1 MPQYSLPDE
10 RERHISGIEDAA
22 PLDIPEDALDALGE
36 VIENADGSATIA
48 LPEEE
53 QAERSFDENLA
64 ERLDSHER
72 RRIATQLLELIERDA
87 SARSERDK
95 QYAEG
100 LQRTGLGN
108 DAPGGADFPGASRTV
123 HPMLAEACVDFSAR
137 AMKELCPANGPVK
150 TKTLGPADSQKLE
163 RAKRKRDYLNHLYTR
178 QIEEYY
184 PEKEQL
190 LTQLPMGGSQYEK
203 YWFDTAQGR
212 ICMEFV
218 PVDDVLLPYACS
230 SFYTAPR
237 VTHKQKVIRADF
249 EDRVA
254 AGFYRDLER
263 ALPEGPEP
271 EKSAAESATDKIEGR
286 TETGYNEDGLRV
298 VYEVTCALDIE
309 DDPLRPEGRRGE
321 YVVHIDLDTQEMLAA
336 YRNWRQDDPLARR
349 LHWWV
354 EDIFIPWRG
363 AYGLGLPQLIGSLSG
378 AVTGAIRAVL
388 DAAHI
393 QNIPTAAKLKSGRG
407 SGSNI
412 SLVAAGLTEIDSAGS
427 DDIRKVLMAMPFNG
441 PSPVLVQMIELLTAH
456 AKGVVAT
463 AEEKI
468 ADASNQMP
476 VGTAMAL
483 IEQGSQVFSAIHAR
497 LHNAQARGM
506 QIVCRLVRESAPEE
520 ELRQW
525 GLTRQDFSDESDI
538 EPVSDPRIFSEAQR
552 YAQLQEEFKVIGMT
566 PNLNWNTKSLARRAL
581 ELLRVDH
588 VDEVLPKDPEPI
600 TSDPVQ
606 ENQAALLGAPLR
618 AAPQQD
624 HMAHIRAHLSLVADP
639 FVMTMYDPQV
649 LSGFLQHCKEH
660 FAMFYGTMAQAA
672 AQQALRVVVN
682 DGKPVSPDQMAS
694 LASQQALL
702 SAQQELGTMAQ
713 GLAQIHQQIKAK
725 LPPEPMDAATATFNA
740 AMAEVERKKQLDKS
754 NQELKGKELE
764 LKPLL
769 EQLSGKFDTELAMI
783 RERSAQ
789 QQEELR
795 QTVAL
800 LKNKQ
805 DNEQHQ
811 MTELLKNLQDNM
823 TQLRT
828 AQQAAAPAAPDFA
841 PQIEQLNRALFDVER
856 SRSNDALAAVMEGLR
871 ATIGSMNRP
880 RVAEEDPETGRIIMR
895 TIDEG
900 EA

>member
-22 PLDIPEDALDALGE
+22 PLSIPEDALDALGE

-321 YVVHIDLDTQEMLAA
+321 YVVHLDLDTQEMLAA

-407 SGSNI
+407 SGSNV

-497 LHNAQARGM
+497 LHGSQARGM
-506 QIVCRLVRESAPEE
+506 QIVCRLVQDNTPDA
-520 ELRQW
+520 ELQKW
-525 GLTRQDFSDESDI
+525 GLTRQDFADDTDI

-639 FVMTMYDPQV
+639 FVMAMYDPQV

-702 SAQQELGTMAQ
+702 SAQQELGAMAQ

-725 LPPEPMDAATATFNA
+725 LPPEPMDPAQATFNA
-740 AMAEVERKKQLDKS
+740 AMAEIERKKLLDKS
-754 NQELKGKELE
+754 NQDLKGQELQ

-769 EQLSGKFDTELAMI
+769 EQLSGKIDTELAMI
-783 RERSAQ
+783 RERSEQ
-789 QQEELR
+789 SQEQLR
-795 QTVAL
+795 QQVAL
-800 LKNKQ
+800 LKNEQ
-805 DNEQHQ
+805 DNRQHQ
-811 MTELLKNLQDNM
+811 QTELAKNYSDNLTQLQIALEQNFQAGLQRLQEQYAADKAQAHASTPPQDSKLDALIAMMMQNLGAAQEDRAMRQEMLRAVQDNLQQD
-823 TQLRT
+823 Q
-828 AQQAAAPAAPDFA
+828 
-841 PQIEQLNRALFDVER
+841 
-856 SRSNDALAAVMEGLR
+856 G
-871 ATIGSMNRP
+871 
-880 RVAEEDPETGRIIMR
+880 
-895 TIDEG
+895 
-900 EA
+900 